1 MILNIPNTGTI
12 IPLHGSDND
21 DDNMNWKDL
30 VIICLIVFTC
40 SILFYYFLLKIN

>member
-1 MILNIPNTGTI
+1 MILYIPNTGTM
-12 IPLHGSDND
+12 IPLPDSGND

-40 SILFYYFLLKIN
+40 SILFYCFLLK

>member
-1 MILNIPNTGTI
+1 MILNIPNTGTM

-30 VIICLIVFTC
+30 VIICLIVVFAC
-40 SILFYYFLLKIN
+40 LILFYLLTKN